1 MLLRLSRR
9 VDRME
14 LSIGSIVSK
23 IDAVLAKLEGMEKGK
38 ARRKQRMTNILGAIT
53 EDTEGVSFVL
63 KGIQKRHFGR

>member
-1 MLLRLSRR
+1 
-9 VDRME
+9 ME

-53 EDTEGVSFVL
+53 EDTEGVCRSFW
-63 KGIQKRHFGR
+63 KRNLHPK

>member
-1 MLLRLSRR
+1 
-9 VDRME
+9 ME

-53 EDTEGVSFVL
+53 EDTEGVCRSF
-63 KGIQKRHFGR
+63 